1 MIGIDII
8 VKNDDDEYMRY
19 PGGKGKC
26 YQRLINLMPVHE
38 TYIETH
44 LGGGA
49 VMRNKLPANRNIGID
64 LDQQV
69 INLWHGNNEVSCEL
83 IQDDAVAYLS
93 LFPYQGN
100 ELIYA
105 DPPYVQSTRKRSKI
119 YRHEYTDDNHRQLL
133 QLLVTLP
140 CMVMVSGY
148 ENSIYDEMLSGWRC
162 ERFNAKT
169 HTGVRE
175 ECVWMNFD
183 VPDRLHDARYMGS
196 NYRERQTLIR
206 RRTRLYERIERME
219 LTERNELI
227 HWLNAKYGLEVV

>member
-1 MIGIDII
+1 
-8 VKNDDDEYMRY
+8 MRY

>member
-1 MIGIDII
+1 
-8 VKNDDDEYMRY
+8 MRY

-49 VMRNKLPANRNIGID
+49 VMRNKMPANRNIGID

-69 INLWHGNNEVSCEL
+69 IDLWHSDDGVSCEL
-83 IQDDAVAYLS
+83 VWDDAVSYLNS
-93 LFPYQGN
+93 FPYQGN
-100 ELIYA
+100 ELVYA
-105 DPPYVQSTRKRSKI
+105 DPPYVQSTRKRSRI
-119 YRHEYTDDNHRQLL
+119 YRHEYTDDDHRQLL
-133 QLLVTLP
+133 NILVKLP

-148 ENSIYDEMLSGWRC
+148 GNSIYDEILSNWRC

-169 HTGVRE
+169 HAGVRE

-183 VPDRLHDARYMGS
+183 IPDRLHDARYMGS
-196 NYRERQTLIR
+196 NYRERQTLAR
-206 RRTRLYERIERME
+206 RRTRLYDRIERME
-219 LTERNELI
+219 PTERNELI
-227 HWLNAKYGLEVV
+227 HWLNARYGLEEV

>member
-1 MIGIDII
+1 
-8 VKNDDDEYMRY
+8 MRY

-26 YQRLINLMPVHE
+26 YQRLINLMPKHD

-49 VMRNKLPANRNIGID
+49 VMRNKLPADRNIGID

-69 INLWHGNNEVSCEL
+69 IDLWHGIDDVSCEL
-83 IQDDAVAYLS
+83 VRGDAIAYLS
-93 LFPYQGN
+93 TYSYKGN
-100 ELIYA
+100 ELVYA

-119 YRHEYTDDNHRQLL
+119 YRHEYTDDDHRQLL
-133 QLLVTLP
+133 QVLLTLP

-148 ENSIYDEMLSGWRC
+148 RNPIYDEMLSGWRC

-169 HTGVRE
+169 HTDVRE
-175 ECVWMNFD
+175 ECVWMNFY
-183 VPDRLHDARYMGS
+183 VPDRLHDTRYMGS
-196 NYRERQTLIR
+196 NYRERQTRIR

-219 LTERNELI
+219 PTERNELI
-227 HWLNAKYGLEVV
+227 HWLNARYGLEAV

>member
-1 MIGIDII
+1 
-8 VKNDDDEYMRY
+8 
-19 PGGKGKC
+19 
-26 YQRLINLMPVHE
+26 
-38 TYIETH
+38 
-44 LGGGA
+44 
-49 VMRNKLPANRNIGID
+49 MRNKLPANRNIGID

>member
-1 MIGIDII
+1 
-8 VKNDDDEYMRY
+8 MRY

-93 LFPYQGN
+93 SFPYQGN

-148 ENSIYDEMLSGWRC
+148 ENSIYNEILNSWRC

-183 VPDRLHDARYMGS
+183 IPDRLHDARYMGS